1 MHPGDE
7 TGQEVAAESVGSEDG
22 EEVDTQ
28 LQVSGWTE
36 VEKVEGR
43 TVPGAKRQTNAGV
56 GLATKSEAPVGQSHA
71 ATRGPK
77 TEPWECLGRPG
88 DVC

>member
-22 EEVDTQ
+22 EEVDKQ
-28 LQVSGWTE
+28 SQVSGWTE
-36 VEKVEGR
+36 VEKGEGR
-43 TVPGAKRQTNAGV
+43 TVPGAKRQATAGV
-56 GLATKSEAPVGQSHA
+56 GLATRSEAPVGQSRA

-77 TEPWECLGRPG
+77 TEPWECLARPG
-88 DVC
+88 AVC